1 MTTIAPQRSARTD
14 SFDLV
19 PVLRLVTCGSVD
31 DGKSTLIGRLLTET
45 GSIPEDQLEYA
56 RRTRRGGST
65 IPIGDID
72 YSLLTDG
79 LEAEREQGITIDV
92 AYRHMYLP
100 NGRRVI
106 IADAPGH
113 EQYTRNMA
121 VAASNAEVAVLLI
134 DAARG
139 VRPQTFRH
147 LTVCALMGVK
157 SVIVAVNK
165 MDLVGYEH
173 ATFEELS
180 GQLKAAAARLGLDE
194 VLAIPVSAVAGD
206 NVTSETTHMPW
217 YHGASLL
224 KTLQEW
230 TPPQVDQ
237 TPFRLPVQYIIRA
250 EGNFRG
256 YAGTISA
263 GSVRPGDEVVVAG
276 SGVVAKVDRIV
287 DFHGDLSV
295 GYTGQAITITLDR
308 EVDITRGDLLAAA
321 ASSPTETTSW
331 PQPADRFS
339 ADIVWTGE
347 EPLMHGRSYWLVNGP
362 RSVPATVTVVRHRRD
377 VVSGQELAARVLDM
391 NDIGRVEIATD
402 VPLSMDPYA
411 ECRDT
416 GGFLLV
422 DRVTADTVAA
432 GMVTHVL
439 RRSLNVVPHTY
450 EVNRDARAL
459 LKQQHPRV
467 IWLTGLPGSGKSTIA
482 DATERRLHAMGMHTF
497 VLDGD
502 NVRTGLNKDLGFTP
516 EDRAENVRRVAEA
529 TRLMLEAG
537 LVVLVALVSPFIS
550 DRRAAREIFTEGEF
564 IEVFVDTPVELCV
577 ERDPK
582 GLYAKAAAGAL
593 PNMTG
598 VGQGYE
604 VPEHA
609 ELILDGA
616 GDLVANVELLV
627 ALIAGE

>member
-1 MTTIAPQRSARTD
+1 MTELLNRTTSLD
-14 SFDLV
+14 AI
-19 PVLRLVTCGSVD
+19 PVVRLVTCGSVD
-31 DGKSTLIGRLLTET
+31 DGKSTLIGRLLAET

-65 IPIGDID
+65 IPVGEVDF
-72 YSLLTDG
+72 SLLTDG

-147 LTVCALMGVK
+147 LTVCALMGVT
-157 SVIVAVNK
+157 SIIVAINK

-180 GQLKAAAARLGLDE
+180 GEVKAAAARLGIDE
-194 VLAIPVSAVAGD
+194 VLTIPVSAFAGD
-206 NVTSETTHMPW
+206 NVTAASSRMPW
-217 YHGASLL
+217 YHGPYLL
-224 KTLQEW
+224 SALEQW
-230 TPPQVDQ
+230 TPPPSIP
-237 TPFRLPVQYIIRA
+237 TPFRFPVQFIVRA

-256 YAGTISA
+256 YAGTIAA
-263 GSVRPGDEVVVAG
+263 GEARPGDEVIVAD
-276 SGVVAKVDRIV
+276 SGVTAKIARIV
-287 DFHGDLSV
+287 AFDGDLALARAGEAV
-295 GYTGQAITITLDR
+295 TIVLDR
-308 EVDITRGDLLAAA
+308 EVDVTRGDLLAAA
-321 ASSPTETTSW
+321 GVDATGSTAW

-339 ADIVWTGE
+339 VDVVWTGE
-347 EPLMHGRSYWLVNGP
+347 EPLMHGRSYMLMVGP

-377 VVSGQELAARVLDM
+377 VVSGQQLAARVLEM
-391 NDIGRVEIATD
+391 NDIGRIEVATD
-402 VPLSMDPYA
+402 IPIPLDAYA
-411 ECRDT
+411 TCRDT

-432 GMVTHVL
+432 GMVTHAL
-439 RRSLNVVPHTY
+439 RRALNVVPHAY
-450 EVNRDARAL
+450 EVDRTARAR
-459 LKQQHPRV
+459 LKHQRPRV
-467 IWLTGLPGSGKSTIA
+467 VWFTGLPGSGKSTVA
-482 DATERRLHAMGMHTF
+482 DATEGRLHAMGIHTY

-529 TRLMLEAG
+529 AKLMLDAG
-537 LVVLVALVSPFIS
+537 LIVLVALVSPFRA
-550 DRRAAREIFTEGEF
+550 DRRAAREIFDEGDF
-564 IEVFVDTPVELCV
+564 IEVFVDTPVEICA

-582 GLYAKAAAGAL
+582 GLYAKASAGTL

-598 VGQGYE
+598 MGQDYE
-604 VPEHA
+604 PPDHA
-609 ELILDGA
+609 EIVLDGT
-616 GDLVANVELLV
+616 GDLDANVALLVELL
-627 ALIAGE
+627 AGE

>member
-1 MTTIAPQRSARTD
+1 MTELLTRTTALD
-14 SFDLV
+14 AI
-19 PVLRLVTCGSVD
+19 PVVRLVTCGSVD
-31 DGKSTLIGRLLTET
+31 DGKSTLIGRLLAET

-65 IPIGDID
+65 IPVGEVDF
-72 YSLLTDG
+72 SLLTDG

-121 VAASNAEVAVLLI
+121 VAASNAEVAVLLV

-157 SVIVAVNK
+157 SIIVAINK

-180 GQLKAAAARLGLDE
+180 GAVKAAAARLGLDE
-194 VLAIPVSAVAGD
+194 VLTIPVSAFAGD
-206 NVTSETTHMPW
+206 NVTSASTRMPW
-217 YHGASLL
+217 YHGPYLL
-224 KTLQEW
+224 RALEEW
-230 TPPQVDQ
+230 SPPESVV
-237 TPFRLPVQYIIRA
+237 TPFRFPVQFIVRA

-256 YAGTISA
+256 YAGTVAA
-263 GSVRPGDEVVVAG
+263 GEVRPGDEVVIAD
-276 SGVVAKVDRIV
+276 SGVTAKVDRIV
-287 DFHGDLSV
+287 AFEGDLALAR
-295 GYTGQAITITLDR
+295 TGEAVTIVLDR
-308 EVDITRGDLLAAA
+308 EVDVTRGDLIAATGTDSQGA
-321 ASSPTETTSW
+321 TAW

-339 ADIVWTGE
+339 ADVVWTGE
-347 EPLMHGRSYWLVNGP
+347 EPLMHGRSYMLMVGP

-377 VVSGQELAARVLDM
+377 VVSGQQLAARVLEM
-391 NDIGRVEIATD
+391 NDIGRVEVATD
-402 VPLSMDPYA
+402 IPIPLDPYTT
-411 ECRDT
+411 CRDT

-432 GMVTHVL
+432 GMVTHSL
-439 RRSLNVVPHTY
+439 RRALNVVPHDY
-450 EVNRDARAL
+450 EVDRGARAR
-459 LKQQHPRV
+459 LKNQTPRV
-467 IWLTGLPGSGKSTIA
+467 VWFTGLPGSGKSTVA
-482 DATERRLHAMGMHTF
+482 DATEGRLHALGLHTY
-497 VLDGD
+497 VLDGN

-529 TRLMLEAG
+529 AKLMLDSG
-537 LVVLVALVSPFIS
+537 LIVLVALVSPFRA
-550 DRRAAREIFTEGEF
+550 DRRAAREIFDEGDF
-564 IEVFVDTPVELCV
+564 IEVFVDTPVEVCA

-582 GLYAKAAAGAL
+582 GLYAKASSGTL

-598 VGQGYE
+598 VGQEYE
-604 VPEHA
+604 PPDHA
-609 ELILDGA
+609 EIVLDGTGNLDA
-616 GDLVANVELLV
+616 NVARLVELL
-627 ALIAGE
+627 AGE

>member
-1 MTTIAPQRSARTD
+1 MTELLTRTTALD
-14 SFDLV
+14 AI
-19 PVLRLVTCGSVD
+19 PVVRLVTCGSVD
-31 DGKSTLIGRLLTET
+31 DGKSTLIGRLLAET

-65 IPIGDID
+65 IPVGEVDF
-72 YSLLTDG
+72 SLLTDG

-121 VAASNAEVAVLLI
+121 VAASNAEVAVLLV

-157 SVIVAVNK
+157 SIIVAINK

-180 GQLKAAAARLGLDE
+180 GAVKAAAARLGIDE
-194 VLAIPVSAVAGD
+194 VLTIPVSAFAGD
-206 NVTSETTHMPW
+206 NVTSASARMPW
-217 YHGASLL
+217 YHGPYLL
-224 KTLQEW
+224 RALEEWSPPKT
-230 TPPQVDQ
+230 VV
-237 TPFRLPVQYIIRA
+237 TPFRFPVQFIVRA

-256 YAGTISA
+256 YAGTVAA
-263 GSVRPGDEVVVAG
+263 GEVRPGDDVVVAD
-276 SGVVAKVDRIV
+276 SGVTAKVDRIV
-287 DFHGDLSV
+287 AFEGDLALAR
-295 GYTGQAITITLDR
+295 TGEAVTIVLDR
-308 EVDITRGDLLAAA
+308 EVDVTRGDLLAAA
-321 ASSPTETTSW
+321 GTDAQGATAW

-339 ADIVWTGE
+339 ADVVWTGE
-347 EPLMHGRSYWLVNGP
+347 EPLMHGRSYMLMVGP

-377 VVSGQELAARVLDM
+377 VVSGQQLAARVLEM
-391 NDIGRVEIATD
+391 NDIGRVEVATD
-402 VPLSMDPYA
+402 IPIPLDPYA
-411 ECRDT
+411 TCRDT

-432 GMVTHVL
+432 GMVTHSL
-439 RRSLNVVPHTY
+439 RRALNVVPHDY
-450 EVNRDARAL
+450 EVDRTARAR
-459 LKQQHPRV
+459 LKNQSPRV
-467 IWLTGLPGSGKSTIA
+467 VWFTGLPGSGKSTVA
-482 DATERRLHAMGMHTF
+482 DATEGRLHALGLHTY

-529 TRLMLEAG
+529 AKLMLDSG
-537 LVVLVALVSPFIS
+537 LIVLVALVSPFRA
-550 DRRAAREIFTEGEF
+550 DRRAAREIFEEGDF
-564 IEVFVDTPVELCV
+564 IEVFVDTPVEVCA

-582 GLYAKAAAGAL
+582 GLYAKASSGTL

-598 VGQGYE
+598 VGQDYE
-604 VPEHA
+604 PPDHA
-609 ELILDGA
+609 EVVLDGT
-616 GDLVANVELLV
+616 GDLDANVTRLVQLL
-627 ALIAGE
+627 AGE

>member
-1 MTTIAPQRSARTD
+1 MTELLARTTALD
-14 SFDLV
+14 AI
-19 PVLRLVTCGSVD
+19 PVVRLVTCGSVD
-31 DGKSTLIGRLLTET
+31 DGKSTLIGRLLAET

-65 IPIGDID
+65 IPVGEVDF
-72 YSLLTDG
+72 SLLTDG

-121 VAASNAEVAVLLI
+121 VAASNAEVAVLLV

-157 SVIVAVNK
+157 SIIVAINK

-180 GQLKAAAARLGLDE
+180 GAVKAAAARLGIDE
-194 VLAIPVSAVAGD
+194 VLTIPVSAFAGD
-206 NVTSETTHMPW
+206 NVTSASARMPW
-217 YHGASLL
+217 YHGPYLL
-224 KTLQEW
+224 RALEEW
-230 TPPQVDQ
+230 SPPETVV
-237 TPFRLPVQYIIRA
+237 TPFRFPVQFIVRA

-256 YAGTISA
+256 YAGTVAA
-263 GSVRPGDEVVVAG
+263 GEVRPGDDVVVAD
-276 SGVVAKVDRIV
+276 SGVTAKVDRIV
-287 DFHGDLSV
+287 AFEGDLALAR
-295 GYTGQAITITLDR
+295 TGEAVTIVLDR
-308 EVDITRGDLLAAA
+308 EVDVTRGDLLAAA
-321 ASSPTETTSW
+321 GTDAQGATAW

-339 ADIVWTGE
+339 ADVVWTGE
-347 EPLMHGRSYWLVNGP
+347 EPLMHGRSYMLMVGP

-377 VVSGQELAARVLDM
+377 VVSGQQLAARVLEM
-391 NDIGRVEIATD
+391 NDIGRVEVATD
-402 VPLSMDPYA
+402 IPIPLDPYA
-411 ECRDT
+411 TCRDT

-432 GMVTHVL
+432 GMVTHSL
-439 RRSLNVVPHTY
+439 RRALNVVPHDY
-450 EVNRDARAL
+450 EVDRTARAR
-459 LKQQHPRV
+459 LKNQSPRV
-467 IWLTGLPGSGKSTIA
+467 VWFTGLPGSGKSTVA
-482 DATERRLHAMGMHTF
+482 DATEGRLHALGLHTY

-529 TRLMLEAG
+529 AKLMLDSG
-537 LVVLVALVSPFIS
+537 LIVLVALVSPFRA
-550 DRRAAREIFTEGEF
+550 DRRAAREIFDEGDF
-564 IEVFVDTPVELCV
+564 IEVFVDTPVEVCA

-582 GLYAKAAAGAL
+582 GLYAKASSGTL

-598 VGQGYE
+598 VGQDYE
-604 VPEHA
+604 PPDHA
-609 ELILDGA
+609 EVVLDGT
-616 GDLVANVELLV
+616 GDLDANVARLVELL
-627 ALIAGE
+627 AGE